1 MPTEDRRAILR
12 LTIGTVGVFGLGLLL
27 DWPLS
32 FVGAVFTALFLQAP
46 APMQIKVAAKL
57 FLFAILLMFGSWVV
71 FSLLAPYPL
80 VFLGAVALAIVLS
93 FGWSIAGAGIL
104 PGVLALMAAMM
115 IPNIIVQS
123 KELALVLVAWIPGN
137 LLIAGFASAL
147 SFTIIPAKPA
157 APGAAKP
164 ETPAPDF
171 DPVRRLVRMSL
182 VTVPFALAFF
192 LFGWS
197 ALLVLFFVALLSQ
210 QLAAMPAA
218 GKKVAIGMLTANL
231 LGAGIAVVFYEINV
245 VAPSAMTA
253 ILLAVFLCVSLGT
266 LSKSDHPLAPA
277 AGSALSTVLVVYG
290 GSIAPFSDEAD
301 VKSII
306 RVVQIGL
313 SALIVIVSYM
323 VVDEFLPERRSTKLP
338 GRT

>member
-1 MPTEDRRAILR
+1 MHTEERRSILR
-12 LTIGTVGVFGLGLLL
+12 LTFGTVGVFGLGLLL

-32 FVGAVFTALFLQAP
+32 FIGAVFAALFLQAP
-46 APMQIKVAAKL
+46 AAMPIKVALKL
-57 FLFAILLMFGSWVV
+57 FVFATLLMLVSWLA

-80 VFLGAVALAIVLS
+80 VFLGGVAIAIVLS

-123 KELALVLVAWIPGN
+123 EELALVFVAWIPAN

-147 SFTIIPAKPA
+147 SFTLFPAEPVAAGGAKPKK
-157 APGAAKP
+157 AKQ
-164 ETPAPDF
+164 DF
-171 DPVRRLVRMSL
+171 DPVRRLVRMSM

-197 ALLVLFFVALLSQ
+197 ALLVLFFVAILSQ

-218 GKKVAIGMLTANL
+218 GKGVAKAMLTANM
-231 LGAGIAVVFYEINV
+231 LGAGIAIVFYEINV
-245 VAPSAMTA
+245 IAPSVVTA
-253 ILLAVFLCVSLGT
+253 ILLAVFLCVALGA
-266 LSKSDHPLAPA
+266 LSKSKHPLAPA
-277 AGSALSTVLVVYG
+277 AGSALTTVLVVYG

-301 VKSII
+301 VKSIV

-313 SALIVIVSYM
+313 SAMIVIVAYT
-323 VVDEFLPERRSTKLP
+323 VVDEFLPERSAA
-338 GRT
+338 GQSS

>member
-1 MPTEDRRAILR
+1 MR
-12 LTIGTVGVFGLGLLL
+12 LTFGTVGVFGLGLLL

-32 FVGAVFTALFLQAP
+32 FIGAVFAALFLQAP
-46 APMQIKVAAKL
+46 AAMPVKVAAKL
-57 FLFAILLMFGSWVV
+57 FFFAILLMFASWIV

-80 VFLGAVALAIVLS
+80 VFLGAVAIAIVLS
-93 FGWSIAGAGIL
+93 LTWSLSGAGIL

-147 SFTIIPAKPA
+147 SFTLFPADPNA
-157 APGAAKP
+157 AGGGQRKAA
-164 ETPAPDF
+164 ADF
-171 DPVRRLVRMSL
+171 DPVRRLVRMSM

-231 LGAGIAVVFYEINV
+231 LGAGIAIVFYEINV
-245 VAPSAMTA
+245 IAPSVVTA
-253 ILLAVFLCVSLGT
+253 ILLTVILCVALGT
-266 LSKSDHPLAPA
+266 LSKSDHPLAPV
-277 AGSALSTVLVVYG
+277 AGSALTTVLVVYG

-301 VKSII
+301 VKSIV

-313 SALIVIVSYM
+313 SALIVIVAYA
-323 VVDEFLPERRSTKLP
+323 VVDEFLPERSSAAQSS
-338 GRT
+338 